1 MVADRHGRFTTQ
13 REYPRL
19 ALIETAIVDRCV
31 TLTAPRVGTIQLP
44 HALPAESSQDVIV
57 WQSNVRGFD
66 AGDVPARWISAF
78 LGAELRMIRF
88 DHAHQRMCNPAY
100 AGDSGAHTMFAD
112 GYPVLIIGLAS
123 LDDLNV
129 RLAAKGASPL
139 PMSRFRPNI
148 VIAGLDPYA
157 EDHLDTVESDG
168 VTLRLVKPCV
178 RCQVTTTDQ
187 ATGHVGFEPLP
198 TLSTYRRND
207 ALAGVTFG
215 MNAVVIGGVGRT
227 LALDS
232 AVNAEYRF

>member
-19 ALIETAIVDRCV
+19 ALIDTAIVDGWV
-31 TLTAPRVGTIQLP
+31 TLTAPGVGTIQLP
-44 HALPAESSQDVIV
+44 RAPPAESSQDVII
-57 WQSNVRGFD
+57 WRSNVRGFD
-66 AGDVPARWISAF
+66 AGEDCARWISAF
-78 LGAELRMIRF
+78 LGADLRMIRF
-88 DHAHQRMCNPAY
+88 DRSQQRMCNPEY

-112 GYPVLIIGLAS
+112 GYPVLVIGQAS
-123 LDDLNV
+123 LDDLNL
-129 RLAAKGASPL
+129 RLAAKGQSPL
-139 PMSRFRPNI
+139 PMNRFRPNV

-168 VTLRLVKPCV
+168 VTLQLVKPCV

-187 ATGHVGFEPLP
+187 ATGHVGLEPLP

-207 ALAGVTFG
+207 ALEGVTFG
-215 MNAVVIGGVGRT
+215 MNAVVIGGTGRT
-227 LALDS
+227 LALDG